1 MDPQQAQHAHHILR
15 HFFHFILIFYV
26 TFVVLFAVP
35 ILQIAKRT
43 GLQITLGLLPLIG
56 PLGVLIAAWIIAFAG
71 WKPSAA

>member
-26 TFVVLFAVP
+26 TFVVLFAIP

-43 GLQITLGLLPLIG
+43 GLHFTLGLLPLIG
-56 PLGVLIAAWIIAFAG
+56 PLGVLIAAYIIAFAG
-71 WKPSAA
+71 WKPNAA